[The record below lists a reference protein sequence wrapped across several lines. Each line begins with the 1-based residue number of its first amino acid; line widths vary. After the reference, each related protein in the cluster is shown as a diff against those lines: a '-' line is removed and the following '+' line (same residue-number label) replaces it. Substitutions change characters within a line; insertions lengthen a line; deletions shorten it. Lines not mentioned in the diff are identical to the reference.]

1 MLGDFSFSILCSYFQ
16 KVVNDAYKV
25 LMPKDTKVPPE
36 QNFCSLLN
44 ISACQFT
51 EVNKE
56 ASSFDCKIVYLNKMI
71 QPLCKTIAEVQAI
84 FR

>member
-1 MLGDFSFSILCSYFQ
+1 MQLIVIYDLPVECNYFQ

-25 LMPKDTKVPPE
+25 LMPKSTDVPPE
-36 QNFCSLLN
+36 QNFCNLLN

-56 ASSFDCKIVYLNKMI
+56 AS
-71 QPLCKTIAEVQAI
+71 I
-84 FR
+84 FSSILTPNFIPDVGF